1 MQSNL
6 NLKAWANE
14 GMIYLIVTFKPKINL
29 IFEDW
34 HSLGIFLGLFV
45 AFIWWI
51 TSIHHTQR
59 KILKHVQSHVTKAEM
74 DTEFARLRLEIK
86 EGK

>member
-1 MQSNL
+1 
-6 NLKAWANE
+6 
-14 GMIYLIVTFKPKINL
+14 MIYAMCSFKPKINL

-34 HSLGIFLGLFV
+34 HSLFIIMGLFV

-51 TSIHHTQR
+51 ISIHHTQR
-59 KILKHVQSHVTKAEM
+59 KILKHVQTHVTKAEM
-74 DTEFARLRLEIK
+74 DMEFDKLRKEIK

>member
-1 MQSNL
+1 
-6 NLKAWANE
+6 
-14 GMIYLIVTFKPKINL
+14 MIYAMCAFKPKINL

-34 HSLGIFLGLFV
+34 HSLGIFLGLFM

-74 DTEFARLRLEIK
+74 DAEFLKLRKEIQ